1 MDFFDLTDGPD
12 NRTFLPGEVAGL
24 GVRGLGGDD
33 TINGSGDAEDIN
45 ANLGNDFIDGRG
57 GNDTLRGGQQNDFL
71 TGNDGNDLVNGNL
84 GDDNVSGNAGD
95 DVVRG
100 GQGNDGLN
108 GDNGNDF
115 LYGDLGQD
123 FLTGGAGDDVFV
135 LRTDTAVANASLT
148 DQIFDFG
155 VGSDL
160 IGLTGGLTETG
171 ISLVSGGGNLPFTA
185 ADTLI
190 RIGTT
195 GDFLGVVFNFTPG
208 QLAGRFTS
216 APD

>member
-12 NRTFLPGEVAGL
+12 NRAFAPGEVAGRA
-24 GVRGLGGDD
+24 VRGLGGDD
-33 TINGSGDAEDIN
+33 IINGSGDAEDIN
-45 ANLGNDFIDGRG
+45 GNLGNDVIDGRG
-57 GNDTLRGGQQNDFL
+57 GDDNLRGGQQNDFL
-71 TGNDGNDLVNGNL
+71 TGSDGNDLVNGNL

-95 DVVRG
+95 DIVRG
-100 GQGNDGLN
+100 GQGSDGLN
-108 GDNGNDF
+108 GDGGNDF

-123 FLTGGAGDDVFV
+123 FLTGGTGDDVFV

-160 IGLTGGLTETG
+160 IGLTGGLTESG
-171 ISLVSGGGNLPFTA
+171 ISLVSGGGSLPFTA